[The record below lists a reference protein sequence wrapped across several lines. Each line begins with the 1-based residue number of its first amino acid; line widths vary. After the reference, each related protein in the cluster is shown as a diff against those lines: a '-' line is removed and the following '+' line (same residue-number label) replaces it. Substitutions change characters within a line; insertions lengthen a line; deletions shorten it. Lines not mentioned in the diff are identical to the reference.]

1 MSGSILDLF
10 LEASFVVQFVIFILL
25 VASIISWM
33 IIFERWIFIN
43 KSKEEL
49 ARFESQFWSDLGLDS
64 LLTEGQ
70 LEEHNP
76 IGSECLFQS
85 GFQEFKRLN
94 DKSLDLSLIHI

>member
-64 LLTEGQ
+64 LLVEGQ
-70 LEEHNP
+70 SAEHTP
-76 IGSECLFQS
+76 VGSECLFQS
-85 GFQEFKRLN
+85 GFQEFKRL
-94 DKSLDLSLIHI
+94 IE